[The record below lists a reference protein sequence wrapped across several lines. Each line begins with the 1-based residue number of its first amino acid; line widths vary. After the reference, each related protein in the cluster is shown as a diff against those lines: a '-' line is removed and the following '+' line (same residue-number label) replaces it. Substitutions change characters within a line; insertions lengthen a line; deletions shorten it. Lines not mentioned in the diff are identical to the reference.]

1 MPVNPRNNPPA
12 AVRKLPLLA
21 ALAAVYLVWG
31 STYLAI
37 RVGLDGFPPFLMAA
51 IRMLFAGTVMYI
63 ALRWRGVAAP
73 TRAQWWVIARLSVFM
88 MLLSNALINVAEL
101 HVSTGLA
108 AIAVASM
115 PLWAALFSALRGQHP
130 SRMELIGLT
139 LGFAGVLWL
148 NIGSP
153 IGGAPVGMLCLL
165 VAPIAWAWGSIWS
178 RQQDL
183 PTPFMS
189 AAAQML
195 CGCVLMTATG
205 LSFGERID
213 AMPSLNAIFAVGY
226 LAVFGSIVAFTAYVW
241 LLHHV
246 RPALATSYA
255 YVNPPIAVL
264 IGAVALHE
272 KFAMQEIGAMAV
284 ILLGVGIITLAK
296 SPAPAANP
304 NELPDNP

>member
-1 MPVNPRNNPPA
+1 
-12 AVRKLPLLA
+12 LPLA
-21 ALAAVYLVWG
+21 IALLAVYLVWG

-63 ALRWRGVAAP
+63 TLRWRGVPAP
-73 TRAQWWVIARLSVFM
+73 TPAQWRTIAKLSVFM
-88 MLLSNALINVAEL
+88 MLLSNALVNVAEV
-101 HVSTGLA
+101 HVSSGLA
-108 AIAVASM
+108 AIGVASM
-115 PLWAALFSALRGQHP
+115 PLWAALFSSLRGQHP
-130 SRMELIGLT
+130 SRVELLGLM

-148 NIGSP
+148 NLGTP
-153 IGGAPVGMLCLL
+153 ISGAPIGMLCLL

-183 PTPFMS
+183 PSPFMA

-195 CGCVLMTATG
+195 CGCVMMAAAG
-205 LSFGERID
+205 LLLGERLT
-213 AMPSLNAIFAVGY
+213 AMPSPDAVLAVGY

-241 LLHHV
+241 LLQHV

-272 KFAMQEIGAMAV
+272 KFGMQEIGAMAV
-284 ILLGVGIITLAK
+284 ILLGVAIITLAK
-296 SPAPAANP
+296 SPARSPAPMPEAS
-304 NELPDNP
+304 